1 MPDIK
6 NFRATH
12 FDLTVTVASMA
23 TDANLL
29 IGRQSS
35 EVDDTT
41 VRALDYLC
49 SGRITTGTNPTGGSI
64 EVWVIAAFDSTGTAY
79 PDVFTNGGDA
89 ARTWTNAAIKSGA
102 ARLVYSASPVTSTAG
117 SDKGY
122 SWSGFS
128 IAGAFGGTLPPRFV
142 FFVTHSTGVNLNA
155 TAANHFIRVQP
166 VYQTVS

>member
-6 NFRATH
+6 NFYVTH
-12 FDLTVTVASMA
+12 SDLTITAASLA

-29 IGRQSS
+29 IGRQTS
-35 EVDDTT
+35 EVDNTT
-41 VRALDYLC
+41 LRALDYLC
-49 SGRITTGTNPTGGSI
+49 SGRITTGTSPTGGSI
-64 EVWVIAAFDSTGTAY
+64 EVWAIAASDATGTAY

-102 ARLVYSASPVTSTAG
+102 ARLIYAVNPTTTSNV
-117 SDKGY
+117 GY
-122 SWSGFS
+122 TFSGVS
-128 IAGAFGGTLPPRFV
+128 IAGAFGGTCPPRFV
-142 FFVTHSTGVNLNA
+142 LYLVHSSGVALNA